1 MMDLSAMTAFV
12 HNLLA
17 QTTPAD
23 VPQGLTGEDIK
34 IIGACFCA
42 ALVMGV
48 AALGPGI
55 SEGFAA
61 AKAVEGVAR
70 NPEAAGSI
78 TRTMIIG
85 QAVTESVAIY
95 CLLIALVILFIII

>member
-1 MMDLSAMTAFV
+1 MMDLSVMTAFV

-70 NPEAAGSI
+70 NPAAGSI

>member
-1 MMDLSAMTAFV
+1 MDLSAIAAFV
-12 HNLLA
+12 HNVLA

-23 VPQGLTGEDIK
+23 VPQGLSGEDIK
-34 IIGACFCA
+34 IICACFSA
-42 ALVMGV
+42 AFVMGI

-55 SEGFAA
+55 SEGLTAS
-61 AKAVEGVAR
+61 KAVEGIAR

-95 CLLIALVILFIII
+95 CLLVALIILFIIV

>member
-1 MMDLSAMTAFV
+1 MMDWSTMATFV
-12 HNLLA
+12 HNVLA

-34 IIGACFCA
+34 IIGACISA

-55 SEGFAA
+55 SEGITAS
-61 AKAVEGVAR
+61 KAVEGIAR
-70 NPEAAGSI
+70 NPEAAGDI

-95 CLLIALVILFIII
+95 CLLVALIILFVII

>member
-1 MMDLSAMTAFV
+1 MMDLSTMAAFV

-55 SEGFAA
+55 SEGLAA
-61 AKAVEGVAR
+61 AKAVESIAR
-70 NPEAAGSI
+70 NPEAAGAI
-78 TRTMIIG
+78 TRAMIIG

-95 CLLIALVILFIII
+95 CLLVALIILFVIV